1 MSSRASAARYAR
13 ALLDVASR
21 DGNPE
26 HVEQELIAFAALVER
41 TPQLGKSFASP
52 AIPTKAKRRII
63 EEIIARMQLSTHV
76 ANLLL
81 MLADG
86 ERLALVTNL
95 APTYSEALRAHRN
108 VIQAEVTTAA
118 PLPAEQLTQFEQRLS
133 QATGSTVTMTTRV
146 DPALIG
152 GAIARVGSVVYDG
165 SVATK
170 LQKMRERLE
179 KGR

>member
-13 ALLDVASR
+13 ALLDVVSK

-26 HVEQELIAFAALVER
+26 QIEQELAAFAALVDR
-41 TPQLGKSFASP
+41 TPQLRKSFASP
-52 AIPTKAKRRII
+52 AIPTRAKRRII
-63 EEIIARMQLSTHV
+63 EEIISRMQLSKPV
-76 ANLLL
+76 SNLLL

-86 ERLALVTNL
+86 ERLALVSDL
-95 APTYSEALRAHRN
+95 APTYSEALRGHRN

-118 PLPAEQLTQFEQRLS
+118 PLPPEQLAQFEQRLS
-133 QATGSTVTMTTRV
+133 QATGSRVTMTTRV

-165 SVATK
+165 SVATR

-179 KGR
+179 TGR

>member
-13 ALLDVASR
+13 ALLDVVSK

-26 HVEQELIAFAALVER
+26 QIDHEVSAFAALVGR
-41 TPQLGKSFASP
+41 TPQLRKSFASP
-52 AIPTKAKRRII
+52 AIPTKAKRRIVQ
-63 EEIIARMQLSTHV
+63 EIISRMQLSKPV
-76 ANLLL
+76 SNLLL

-86 ERLALVTNL
+86 ERLALVTEL
-95 APTYSEALRAHRN
+95 APAYSEALRGHRN

-118 PLPAEQLTQFEQRLS
+118 PLPDEQRTRFEQRLS
-133 QATGSTVTMTTRV
+133 QATGSTVTLTTRV

-152 GAIARVGSVVYDG
+152 GAVARVGSVVYDG
-165 SVATK
+165 SVATR

>member
-13 ALLDVASR
+13 ALLDVVSR

-26 HVEQELIAFAALVER
+26 QIEQELIAFAALVER
-41 TPQLGKSFASP
+41 TPQLRKSFASP
-52 AIPTKAKRRII
+52 AVPTKAKRRII
-63 EEIIARMQLSTHV
+63 EEIISRMQLSKPV

-86 ERLALVTNL
+86 ERLALVANL
-95 APTYSEALRAHRN
+95 APTYSEALRGHRN

-118 PLPAEQLTQFEQRLS
+118 PLPADQLTQFEQRLS
-133 QATGSTVTMTTRV
+133 QATGSKVTMTTRV